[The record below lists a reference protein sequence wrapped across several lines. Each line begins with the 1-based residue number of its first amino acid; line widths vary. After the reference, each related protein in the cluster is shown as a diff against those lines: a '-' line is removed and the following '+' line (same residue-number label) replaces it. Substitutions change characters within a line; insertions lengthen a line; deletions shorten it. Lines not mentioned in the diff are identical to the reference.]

1 MFVSHRRTALPD
13 DRAWLS
19 TRAIVH
25 HAYRV
30 HLVDNQGIVS
40 EDRLMLRAYDR
51 RGAVSRPI
59 VTVMLEGE
67 ARLEACG
74 RAEWLGPG
82 DVSVI
87 EQKHLIRMR
96 QGRHSARFRS
106 LALEWE
112 PGTLA
117 PLRPEGFVVHRR
129 LIDPRALV
137 DASCPLPGGERAVSV
152 VEPWLRATLTR
163 LRDAGL
169 TFSPDADLVEPIDES
184 TRQLAA
190 VLDHLLSD
198 LRGRPMAVD
207 LFDQLGLSLRQ
218 INRRVIDFNQRYGFN
233 ALGWRDALNRRRL
246 MLGAAL
252 LTAPGAAVGEVSDAV
267 GFSSPT
273 AFSRAMAEAGFP
285 APSQVARL
293 VASLAADE
301 AQGVIA

>member
-1 MFVSHRRTALPD
+1 MFASYRRTALPN

-19 TRAIVH
+19 THALVH
-25 HAYRV
+25 SAYRV
-30 HLVDNQGIVS
+30 HLVDNDGVVS
-40 EDRLMLRAYDR
+40 DDRLMLRAYDR
-51 RGAVSRPI
+51 KGATSRPI
-59 VTVMLEGE
+59 VTVILAGE

-74 RAEWLGPG
+74 RVEWLGPG

-96 QGRHSARFRS
+96 QGRQSGPFRS

-117 PLRPEGFVVHRR
+117 PHRPAGFTLHRG
-129 LIDPRALV
+129 LAGGLPLV
-137 DASCPLPGGERAVSV
+137 GPDCPLRLGDRTTAALEG
-152 VEPWLRATLTR
+152 WLRATLAA

-169 TFSPDADLVEPIDES
+169 GFSPDAPLVEPLDES

-190 VLDHLLSD
+190 ALDELLSD
-198 LRGRPMAVD
+198 LRARPMAVD

-233 ALGWRDALNRRRL
+233 ALGWRDTLNRRRL
-246 MLGAAL
+246 MLGASL
-252 LTAPGAAVGEVSDAV
+252 LTAPGVTVNEVSDAI

-273 AFSRAMAEAGFP
+273 AFTRAMSEAGFP
-285 APSQVARL
+285 PPSHVARL
-293 VASLAADE
+293 VADLASA
-301 AQGVIA
+301 